1 MNFTAKDVQALR
13 EKTGA
18 GMMDCKKALTET
30 DGDMD
35 KAVDV
40 LREKG
45 LASAAKKAGRVAA
58 EGVVVA
64 YYDEANKVASMV
76 EVNCETDFV
85 AKNEKF
91 VELANKI
98 AVTVAE
104 KNPADVD
111 ALLAMTLSGSDETVS
126 DAVQELFLVIRE
138 NMKVRR
144 FVRVEGTVASYIHGG
159 GRIGVLIELACE
171 NEAADKAEFKEM
183 GRNVAMQIA
192 AMSPEYLSKDCISD
206 DELAKMKSITIDSSL
221 NKPESLP
228 KPILKNLFDKA
239 VNDKLFSDEDLAA
252 YEEQK
257 NNKFLFNFL
266 SDKAVETLVELAMAS
281 KADIVANKIFAGAV
295 DGRMK
300 KQLKEVCLLE
310 QAFVRSD
317 LYDGDVAGYIAD
329 VAKKLGASIKATGF
343 IRYAKGEGIE
353 KKEENYAEEIAKMT
367 GNK

>member
-159 GRIGVLIELACE
+159 GSVGVLVSFDTD
-171 NEAADKAEFKEM
+171 AADKAEFKEM
-183 GRNVAMQIA
+183 GRNVAMQ
-192 AMSPEYLSKDCISD
+192 ISD